1 MALHNGMTLRN
12 MSLVLLWTETVTP
25 GMTPEGT
32 QGHIKA
38 RGALSLGPALVR
50 VFTHSVVYNDA
61 YLFQKSSLSTCYV
74 PGPWRAGKK
83 LIQQGF

>member
-38 RGALSLGPALVR
+38 RGALSLGPALMPEAQIK
-50 VFTHSVVYNDA
+50 SA
-61 YLFQKSSLSTCYV
+61 LLFCFFLK
-74 PGPWRAGKK
+74 
-83 LIQQGF
+83 QG